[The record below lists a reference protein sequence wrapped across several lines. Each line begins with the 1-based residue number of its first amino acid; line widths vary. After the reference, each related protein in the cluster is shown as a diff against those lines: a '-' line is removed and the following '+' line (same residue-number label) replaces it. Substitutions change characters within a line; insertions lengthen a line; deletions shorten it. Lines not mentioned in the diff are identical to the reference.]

1 MKLDCHLR
9 IVMRSSR
16 IGTGKDD
23 HLIQYS
29 DNYAGQGEC
38 SLLCQDI
45 GNWFYKAIIRCHAG
59 ENLFTL
65 SDTDAMIRRS
75 MALNIIKVRKH

>member
-29 DNYAGQGEC
+29 DNYAAKASALCYVRISAIGFIKQSSGAMQEKT
-38 SLLCQDI
+38 SLLFPI
-45 GNWFYKAIIRCHAG
+45 PM
-59 ENLFTL
+59 L
-65 SDTDAMIRRS
+65 
-75 MALNIIKVRKH
+75 